1 MPTGQQYGTNV
12 PQTFLTTAIGSTTTS
27 FTVNSSTSWP
37 ATPFTAVF
45 GIGTSTQEAIDVGT
59 VTGNTWSNVTRGI
72 DGTLAQNQPINQTI
86 THADIGRDFREAR
99 SHIDAS
105 GGTDA
110 SGHNV
115 HGINVLSQVVGTQ
128 DIQTLSGKTLSAPI
142 INSPVIGN
150 TTAGGLTSTQQG
162 IYSNNGVLSVYDS
175 SSVVSSLQPAL
186 DGPLLNHAIAWTMDP
201 CQASSSNTPLSGA
214 ISINLVYVNYKAT
227 VTNFLCSVITAGSG
241 LTAGQNLVGVYD
253 INGTRVGVSADQSSA
268 WTSTGNK
275 TAALTMT
282 GPLEPGYYYL
292 AFLTVGTTPPK
303 FYGGSAVNAV
313 QNINF
318 ASAPFRFS
326 FLSGQTSLPSTITP
340 SSFSAA
346 GFIPL
351 ALIA

>member
-12 PQTFLTTAIGSTTTS
+12 SQTFLTAAIGSTTNS

-37 ATPFTAVF
+37 APPFTAVF
-45 GIGTSTQEAIDVGT
+45 GIGTSTQEAFDVGT
-59 VTGNTWSNVTRGI
+59 VSGNTWSNVTRGI
-72 DGTLAQNQPINQTI
+72 DGTLAQNQPQNQTI

-99 SHIDAS
+99 AHIDAS
-105 GGTDA
+105 GGLDST
-110 SGHNV
+110 GHNV
-115 HGINVLSQVVGTQ
+115 HGISSLSQVVGTL
-128 DIQTLSGKTLSAPI
+128 DIQTMSGKTFNGI
-142 INSPVIGN
+142 TMNSPVIGT
-150 TTAGGLTSTQQG
+150 TTASLTGQQLG
-162 IYSNNGVLSVYDS
+162 IYSNAGVMHIYDAGGADT
-175 SSVVSSLQPAL
+175 SLQPYI
-186 DGPLLNHAIAWTMDP
+186 DGPVLNHAIAWTMDP

-214 ISINLVYVNYKAT
+214 ISINLVYVNALST
-227 VTNFLCSVITAGSG
+227 VTNFLCSVLTAGSG
-241 LTAGQNLVGVYD
+241 LTAGQNLVGIY
-253 INGTRVGVSADQSSA
+253 NAAGTRVGISADQSTA
-268 WTSTGNK
+268 WTTTGNK

-303 FYGGSAVNAV
+303 FYGGSAVSAV

-326 FLSGQTSLPSTITP
+326 FLSGQTSLPTTITP

>member
-12 PQTFLTTAIGSTTTS
+12 SQTFLTSAIGSTTNS

-37 ATPFTAVF
+37 TPPFTAVF
-45 GIGTSTQEAIDVGT
+45 GIGTSTQEAFDVGT
-59 VTGNTWSNVTRGI
+59 VSGNTWSNVTRGI
-72 DGTLAQNQPINQTI
+72 DGTLAQNQPQNQTI
-86 THADIGRDFREAR
+86 THADIGRDFREMR

-105 GGTDA
+105 GGLDA
-110 SGHNV
+110 TGHNV
-115 HGINVLSQVVGTQ
+115 HGISSLSQVVGTQ
-128 DIQTLSGKTLSAPI
+128 DTQTLLGKTLNGAI
-142 INSPVIGN
+142 LNSPVIGT
-150 TTAGGLTSTQQG
+150 TTASPTGSQLG
-162 IYSNNGVLSVYDS
+162 IYSNAGVMHIYDAGGADT
-175 SSVVSSLQPAL
+175 SLQPPT

-214 ISINLVYVNYKAT
+214 ISINLVYVNALST
-227 VTNFLCSVITAGSG
+227 VTNFLCSVLTAGSG
-241 LTAGQNLVGVYD
+241 LTAGQNLVGIY
-253 INGTRVGVSADQSSA
+253 NAAGTRVGISADQSTA
-268 WTSTGNK
+268 WTTTGNK

-326 FLSGQTSLPSTITP
+326 FLSGQTSLPTTITP

>member
-12 PQTFLTTAIGSTTTS
+12 SQTVLTTAITSTANS
-27 FTVNSSTSWP
+27 FVVNSSTSWP

-45 GIGTSTQEAIDVGT
+45 GIGTSTQEAFDVT
-59 VTGNTWSNVTRGI
+59 NVTGNTWTVTRGI
-72 DGTLAQNQPINQTI
+72 DGTLAQNQPQNQTI

-115 HGINVLSQVVGTQ
+115 HGISTLSQVVGTQ
-128 DIQTLSGKTLSAPI
+128 DTQTLLAKTLSGPTLQQ
-142 INSPVIGN
+142 PVITNSVPIGAPAN
-150 TTAGGLTSTQQG
+150 NLALYSNASVLTSVDNAG
-162 IYSNNGVLSVYDS
+162 VSN
-175 SSVVSSLQPAL
+175 SLQPPL
-186 DGPLLNHAIAWTMDP
+186 DGPYLNKAIAWTMDP
-201 CQASSSNTPLSGA
+201 CQASSSNTPSSGA
-214 ISINLVYVNYKAT
+214 ISINLVYVNYLAT
-227 VTNFLCSVITAGSG
+227 VTNFLCSVQTAGSG
-241 LTAGQNLVGVYD
+241 LTAGQNLVGVY
-253 INGTRVGVSADQSSA
+253 NLAGTRVGISADQTAA
-268 WTSTGNK
+268 WGSTGNK

-303 FYGGSAVNAV
+303 FYGGSAVSTV

-318 ASAPFRFS
+318 ASAPYRFS
-326 FLSGQTSLPSTITP
+326 FLSGQTSLPTTITP
-340 SSFSAA
+340 SSFFAA